1 MFTQGSFI
9 CPVVW
14 PLLRNNQWST
24 CWSITLDVF
33 PRRAVWPDVPPAD
46 RSQQPT
52 RGAAHRSGARRVPMW
67 AGRRAMLT
75 LGLHHDS
82 CWNSR
87 SRFLTRGSKAREPG
101 RHQRVTIRRCGR
113 SFARKDKYV
122 QFEIQAETW
131 LSSFCFPRWMFYL
144 THNHSFCFVSFCIM
158 SFVQ

>member
-1 MFTQGSFI
+1 MLTIIYNMINDANDNKLWVQTQMPESCLHKARLSVLLCGLS
-9 CPVVW
+9 
-14 PLLRNNQWST
+14 LRNNQWST

-87 SRFLTRGSKAREPG
+87 SRFLTMQCNYYFFFFFLNKHAYFLPQPITTQCYTMCFRA
-101 RHQRVTIRRCGR
+101 
-113 SFARKDKYV
+113 
-122 QFEIQAETW
+122 AE
-131 LSSFCFPRWMFYL
+131 
-144 THNHSFCFVSFCIM
+144 N
-158 SFVQ
+158 QGE